1 MGLCVL
7 HSRARVGIH
16 APEVVVEVHTA
27 SGLPALS
34 IVGLPEMAVK
44 ESKDRVRGALLNA
57 HFHFPAGR
65 VTINLAP
72 ADLPKEGGRFDL
84 PIALGILGASGQI
97 RAEPLARHEFI
108 GELALT
114 GALRPVSAVL
124 PAALAARE
132 AGRALVL
139 PRLNAEEAALVGGLE
154 ILPAEHLLEV
164 CDHLNGQTPLRPF
177 SAPNLRRQRPEYAD
191 LADVRGQE
199 QAKRALEIAA
209 AGGHS
214 LLFIGPPG
222 TGKSMLA
229 TRLPGILP
237 ELSEG
242 EALETAAIRSVSG
255 REPLDPARWRER
267 PFRSPHHTASG
278 VALVGGGSN
287 PRPGEISLAHLGV
300 LFLDELPEFDRRV
313 LEVLR
318 EPLESGHIHISRAAR
333 QAEFPARFQLVA
345 AMNPCPCGYLG
356 DENGRCRC
364 TAEQVL
370 RYRARIS
377 GPLLDRID
385 LQVEVPRLAPERLAA
400 AADHAGEPSVC
411 VRDRVAAARA
421 RQQTRANKP
430 NAALGVPEIERD
442 CLLDDAGRAL
452 LTQALQ
458 RLALSA
464 RAYHRILK
472 VARTIADLA
481 DSDTLD
487 TQHLSEAVG
496 YRRLDR
502 ALPGASS
509 GLGTIGSGRNSAAG
523 RAG

>member
-7 HSRARVGIH
+7 HSRARDGIR
-16 APEVVVEVHTA
+16 APEVTVEVHTA

-44 ESKDRVRGALLNA
+44 ESKDRVRGAMVNGR
-57 HFHFPAGR
+57 FQFPAGR

-84 PIALGILGASGQI
+84 PIALGILGASGQV
-97 RAEPLARHEFI
+97 RGDGLPRHEFV

-124 PAALAARE
+124 PAALAARG

-139 PRLNAEEAALVGGLE
+139 PLANAAEAALVGGLE
-154 ILPAEHLLEV
+154 ILPAEHLLQV
-164 CDHLNGQTPLRPF
+164 CDHLNGQAPLASF
-177 SAPNLRRQRPEYAD
+177 DAPQLRQRRPEYAD
-191 LADVRGQE
+191 LAEVCGQE
-199 QAKRALEIAA
+199 HAKRALEIAA

-229 TRLPGILP
+229 NRLPGILP
-237 ELSEG
+237 ALSED

-255 REPLDPARWRER
+255 REPLDSARWRER

-356 DENGRCRC
+356 DPSGRCRC
-364 TAEQVL
+364 TAEQVA

-385 LQVEVPRLAPERLAA
+385 MQIEVPRLPAERLASS
-400 AADHAGEPSVC
+400 DQAGESSASV
-411 VRDRVAAARA
+411 RA
-421 RQQTRANKP
+421 RVEQARQRQQQRAGKP
-430 NAALGVPEIERD
+430 NAHLGAAEIARD
-442 CLLDDAGRAL
+442 CALRDAERAL
-452 LTQALQ
+452 LTRALE

-472 VARTIADLA
+472 VARTIADLTA
-481 DSDTLD
+481 SDAIGAA
-487 TQHLSEAVG
+487 HLSEALG

-502 ALPGASS
+502 GLPAGSRREYGA
-509 GLGTIGSGRNSAAG
+509 GVRGRNG
-523 RAG
+523 GD